1 MEALSVLIL
10 THNEEKNIE
19 KCILSLL
26 PLTKNIFVVDSF
38 SDDETVNICNKYGV
52 TVAQNKWTTYADQ
65 LNWGLDNFDFNTPW
79 LMRFDADE
87 ELTQGLVDGVKQFL
101 KSPPEG
107 ITGVYV
113 KRRVYFMG
121 RWIKHG
127 GYYPT
132 WLLRVFKNG
141 IGRCENLWMDEHI
154 VLSEGETMKIHEDLI
169 DKNNKDLTFWT
180 DKHNKY
186 SDREVL
192 DIINKTENMQ
202 KTDLSASL
210 GSGQASSRR
219 WIKDKVYLKFPLF
232 VRPFLYFIYRYFIKL
247 GFLDGK
253 EGLIFHFL
261 QGFWYRFLVD
271 AKYYEYKKNRSE
283 DN

>member
-1 MEALSVLIL
+1 MTDLSVQIL

-19 KCILSLL
+19 KCIQSVL
-26 PLTKNIFVVDSF
+26 PLTNKIYVVDSG
-38 SDDETVNICNKYGV
+38 STDKTVEVCERYNVVVKHR
-52 TVAQNKWTTYADQ
+52 AWTNYAEQ
-65 LNWGLDNFDFNTPW
+65 LNWGLDNFEFNTTW
-79 LMRFDADE
+79 VMRLDADE
-87 ELTQGLVDGVKQFL
+87 ELTPELVKAIKEFIDN
-101 KSPPEG
+101 PPDN

-121 RWIKHG
+121 KWIKHG

-141 IGRCENLWMDEHI
+141 IGRCEDLWMDEHI
-154 VLSEGETMKIHEDLI
+154 VVSEGTTMQIHEDLI

-192 DIINKTENMQ
+192 DIINKVEKSQ
-202 KTDLSASL
+202 QSDLSVSL
-210 GSGQASSRR
+210 SDGQASSRR
-219 WIKDKVYLKFPLF
+219 WVKDKVYLKFPLF
-232 VRPFLYFIYRYFIKL
+232 IRPFLYFIYRYFIKL

-271 AKYYEYKKNRSE
+271 AKYYEYRKKQSKE
-283 DN
+283 D

>member
-1 MEALSVLIL
+1 MIDLSVQIL

-19 KCILSLL
+19 KCIRSVL
-26 PLTKNIFVVDSF
+26 PLTNRIFVVDSG
-38 SDDETVNICNKYGV
+38 STDKTVDVCEKYNV
-52 TVAQNKWTTYADQ
+52 IVKYREWTNYAEQ
-65 LNWGLDNFDFNTPW
+65 LNWGLDNFDFGTEW
-79 LMRFDADE
+79 IMRLDADE
-87 ELTQGLVDGVKQFL
+87 ELTPELVEAIKKFIDK
-101 KSPPEG
+101 PPKDVS
-107 ITGVYV
+107 GVYV

-154 VLSEGETMKIHEDLI
+154 VVSEGETIQIHEDLI

-192 DIINKTENMQ
+192 DIINKMEKSQ
-202 KTDLSASL
+202 ETDLSASL
-210 GSGQASSRR
+210 GDGQASSRR

-232 VRPFLYFIYRYFIKL
+232 VRPLLYFIYRYFIKL

-271 AKYYEYKKNRSE
+271 AKYFEYKKRQSE
-283 DN
+283 ET

>member
-1 MEALSVLIL
+1 MNDISVQIL
-10 THNEEKNIE
+10 TYNEEKNIE
-19 KCILSLL
+19 KCIKSVL
-26 PLTKNIFVVDSF
+26 PLTNRIFVVDSG
-38 SDDETVNICNKYGV
+38 STDNTVAVCEKYGV
-52 TVAQNKWTTYADQ
+52 TVKYRKWTNYAEQ
-65 LNWGLDNFDFNTPW
+65 LNWGLDNFEFGTDW
-79 LMRFDADE
+79 IMRLDADE
-87 ELTQGLVDGVKQFL
+87 ELTDELVTALMQFL
-101 KSPPEG
+101 SEPPAA

-132 WLLRVFKNG
+132 WLLRVFRNG

-154 VLSEGETMKIHEDLI
+154 VVSEGKNLMLHYDLI

-192 DIINKTENMQ
+192 DIVNKIENM
-202 KTDLSASL
+202 KNSELTVSLSD
-210 GSGQASSRR
+210 GQASLRR
-219 WIKDKVYLKFPLF
+219 WMKDRIYLKFPLF
-232 VRPFLYFIYRYFIKL
+232 LRPFLYFMYRYVFKL

-271 AKYYEYKKNRSE
+271 AKYYEYKKQHERK
-283 DN
+283 D